1 MTWPA
6 SAIHTPDSRKCFRG
20 SRRLRC
26 SRAATPG
33 RSSRIIFPDGP
44 TPPFRYRD
52 KGKLATIGRAHAVA
66 DIRGLRLSGRP
77 AWLMWLLVHL
87 SYLVGFEN
95 RLLVLVRWSYSFA
108 THGRGTRLI
117 TQAADAPLE
126 RTSVADRKPTIPQPL
141 APDRVSTS

>member
-1 MTWPA
+1 MTCPREA
-6 SAIHTPDSRKCFRG
+6 RTGQPQSLPGIAPVAMQQGRYAG
-20 SRRLRC
+20 QGVANRL
-26 SRAATPG
+26 AG
-33 RSSRIIFPDGP
+33 RP

-108 THGRGTRLI
+108 TQT
-117 TQAADAPLE
+117 
-126 RTSVADRKPTIPQPL
+126 
-141 APDRVSTS
+141 